1 MEILELKKI
10 TEINNSMDGFN
21 NKFDTNE
28 ERTGEMSD
36 KSKGNNAE

>member
-10 TEINNSMDGFN
+10 TEINNSMDGF